1 MRGILPL
8 TTMGGSLLNWRTLS
22 ATALAVVLIGGSY
35 LLARGVSTP
44 PSAEA
49 STESALL
56 QAIASKDSDNDGLP
70 DWEES
75 LYGTNPDNP
84 DSFNLGMTDGQ
95 AVAKGLIVPKA
106 IANVPLATST
116 ASSIVPGAPA
126 PAGSGTLTDEFAKS
140 FFTLYLVAKQQNNGV
155 ALSQDQVS
163 ALADKAYTSLAAN
176 VTPAPDFK
184 KASDLSTVLD
194 SPDAYRTFAASAE
207 AVFAAHTVHLPKS
220 ELIYL
225 QDAVQN
231 DDASAIGNIQ
241 KISGAYR
248 DIATGLAALPV
259 PSGLAGADLS
269 LVNAMARIS
278 QAASD
283 FAAVRTDPVATMF
296 ALETYPQTVIDFA
309 NGFQTI
315 GQTYASQ
322 NISIP
327 AGSPG
332 AQFVGFYA
340 SLPAA
345 TATSSSP

>member
-1 MRGILPL
+1 
-8 TTMGGSLLNWRTLS
+8 
-22 ATALAVVLIGGSY
+22 VLIGGSY
-35 LLARGVSTP
+35 LLAHGVASP
-44 PSAEA
+44 PAAEA
-49 STESALL
+49 SAESALL

-70 DWEES
+70 DWEEA

-84 DSFNLGMTDGQ
+84 DTFNLGMTDGE

-116 ASSIVPGAPA
+116 ASSAVPGAPA
-126 PAGSGTLTDEFAKS
+126 PAASGTLTDEFAKS
-140 FFTLYLVAKQQNNGV
+140 FFTLYLVAKQQNGGT

-163 ALADKAYTSLAAN
+163 ALAEKAYTSLAAN

-184 KASDLSTVLD
+184 KASDLSTVPD
-194 SPDAYRTFAASAE
+194 SPDAYRAFAAGAE
-207 AVFAAHTVHLPKS
+207 AVFAAHSVHLPKS

-231 DDASAIGNIQ
+231 NDMTALANIQ
-241 KISGAYR
+241 KIAGAYR

-259 PSGLAGADLS
+259 PAGLASADLA
-269 LVNAMARIS
+269 LINAMARIS

-296 ALETYPQTVIDFA
+296 ALETYPQAVIDFA
-309 NGFQTI
+309 NAFQTV
-315 GQTYASQ
+315 GSAYASAGV
-322 NISIP
+322 SIP
-327 AGSPG
+327 AGTPG

-340 SLPAA
+340 SLPVSA
-345 TATSSSP
+345 ATSSSP